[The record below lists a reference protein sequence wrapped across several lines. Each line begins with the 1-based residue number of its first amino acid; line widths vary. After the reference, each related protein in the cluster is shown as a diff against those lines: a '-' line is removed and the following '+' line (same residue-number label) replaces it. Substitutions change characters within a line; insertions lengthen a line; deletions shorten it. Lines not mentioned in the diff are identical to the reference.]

1 MKNSTFYRGSDNEI
15 FRAFNGE
22 NCREVPVMK
31 ILLQKIPEL
40 MTVIML
46 VTMFTQKPKPY
57 FTYALAAFIVFLV
70 YDYYISRKEGRDFLP
85 SFPKRK
91 EIKILLLG
99 LAVFYGLVLLANIL
113 LMDKESIIA
122 AVNLAYY
129 SLPLFLFWWLRSR
142 YPVEKGIEW
151 GTMIGTAFC
160 GLTGWWM
167 MYQHIQD
174 RMYGGPLLH
183 PNLFGA
189 WLTMTIPMTCYFFF
203 KEKLKWQRAIL
214 FLSVVF
220 QMYCFYETD
229 SRGTFAAFAI
239 GIPASIV
246 ISLLITG
253 RKVDSAVKKYLA
265 VLAIVSFMLAGG
277 FFYYRQ
283 QDLDAKQQTGG
294 ERILML
300 QASVEMWKDH
310 KLMGVG
316 TARWKEN
323 YYSPRYFPKKAQERT
338 NSMPHNMPVFF
349 LSTSGLIGLAGYIV
363 SVMATFWSLILLG
376 KRTELSISITLF
388 AIFFVFLL
396 HGFVDKTIIHN
407 ITAQLYYSFMGYLFA
422 VSSLMPEKS

>member
-1 MKNSTFYRGSDNEI
+1 
-15 FRAFNGE
+15 
-22 NCREVPVMK
+22 
-31 ILLQKIPEL
+31 

-57 FTYALAAFIVFLV
+57 FTYTLAAFIVFLV

-91 EIKILLLG
+91 EIKVLLLG

-113 LMDKESIIA
+113 LIDKESIIA

-129 SLPLFLFWWLRSR
+129 SLPLFLFWWLCSR

-283 QDLDAKQQTGG
+283 QDLDAKQKTGG

-310 KLMGVG
+310 KLLGLG

-388 AIFFVFLL
+388 VIFFVFLL

-422 VSSLMPEKS
+422 VASLMPEKS